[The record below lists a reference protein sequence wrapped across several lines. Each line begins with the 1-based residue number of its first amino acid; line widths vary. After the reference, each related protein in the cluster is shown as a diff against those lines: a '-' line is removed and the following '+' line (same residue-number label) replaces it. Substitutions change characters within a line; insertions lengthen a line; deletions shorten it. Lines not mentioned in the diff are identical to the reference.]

1 MNNLKENVK
10 VTIGQIGTH
19 DIDINNLFDE
29 LNGLSYK
36 NPRIMWKKIRD
47 AVQVAKQDQA
57 DFLVLPEISVPQE
70 YLKTHIPTICN
81 ENDLIIIGG
90 VEFYHK
96 HTHNHK
102 QYIQNEAFIAV
113 PGMEKDLN
121 SRERAMVWKVPKI
134 YPAFTEEKNIKE
146 AGYYFSPGN
155 KLYLFKSKEF
165 GNWAVL
171 ICVDYLNL
179 PIQQMLQKKIQTLF
193 IVAHN
198 KDLNYYYSIS
208 ESIHRILYCNV
219 VVCNAANYGG
229 SHAFTPYRESYKR
242 EVLKLHGNEM
252 EIAATVTLPLKKI
265 KEIQEAPRTQ
275 EFEGFTKKPSDY
287 NYIQ

>member
-1 MNNLKENVK
+1 MNNLNEEIK
-10 VTIGQIGTH
+10 VTIGQIGIH
-19 DIDINNLFDE
+19 DIDPKNRFDE
-29 LNGLSYK
+29 SNGLSYK
-36 NPRIMWKKIRD
+36 SPKIMWEKIRD
-47 AVQVAKQDQA
+47 AIQVAKQDQA

-90 VEFYHK
+90 IEFFHK
-96 HTHNHK
+96 YTYNHNK
-102 QYIQNEAFIAV
+102 YIQNEAFIAV
-113 PGMEKDLN
+113 PGMKKDIN
-121 SRERAMVWKVPKI
+121 TRERAMIWKIPKI
-134 YPAFTEEKNIKE
+134 YPAFTEEQNIKK

-155 KLYLFKSKEF
+155 KIYLFKSKEF

-193 IVAHN
+193 IVAFN

-219 VVCNAANYGG
+219 VVCNIANYGG
-229 SHAFTPYRESYKR
+229 SHVFTPYREPYRR
-242 EVLKLHGNEM
+242 EVLKLHGNEI
-252 EIAATVTLPLKKI
+252 EVAATVTLPLKKV
-265 KEIQEAPRTQ
+265 KEIQDAPRTE

-287 NYIQ
+287 EYIQ